1 MNNKGFT
8 LIELIASII
17 LLSIVMSITTVSVVG
32 YINSSREKSYDLLI
46 SNIKVAAQEYF
57 EECENYKIMDDEDDN
72 ATFTCSI
79 TDNPINITIGE
90 LLQYGFLS
98 SSATDSDGNK
108 IVENPK
114 TNESINECKLI
125 VEKEIGSDYI
135 VVGRPITAA
144 DDPVAAYERCVA
156 EFVD

>member
-17 LLSIVMSITTVSVVG
+17 LLSIVMSITTVSVVE
-32 YINSSREKSYDLLI
+32 YINSSREKSYGLLI

-57 EECENYKIMDDEDDN
+57 EECENYEIMNDEDDEDN
-72 ATFTCSI
+72 SSTFTCGI
-79 TDNPINITIGE
+79 TNNEMDITIRE

-114 TNESINECKLI
+114 TNESINNCRLI
-125 VEKEIGSDYI
+125 VVKKVGSNYLTTYEIISNS
-135 VVGRPITAA
+135 A
-144 DDPVAAYERCVA
+144 DSFCPQTTD
-156 EFVD
+156 F

>member
-57 EECENYKIMDDEDDN
+57 EECENYEIMNDEDGEDDN

-79 TDNPINITIGE
+79 TTDNTINITIGK

-114 TNESINECKLI
+114 TNESINNCGLI
-125 VEKEIGSDYI
+125 VVKKVDSNYLTTYEIISN
-135 VVGRPITAA
+135 PA
-144 DDPVAAYERCVA
+144 DSFCPQTTD
-156 EFVD
+156 F